1 MRGLQAENEKYKVKD
16 FEKQKI
22 SWTEELEAARSL
34 IDQLKVEV
42 FKQNS
47 EVKIAQNEAQIKD
60 LEIQNLKSQLTSSS
74 KIEDSY
80 LKSLEAVK
88 SLQLLVSDLKL

>member
-1 MRGLQAENEKYKVKD
+1 
-16 FEKQKI
+16 
-22 SWTEELEAARSL
+22 LEAARSL